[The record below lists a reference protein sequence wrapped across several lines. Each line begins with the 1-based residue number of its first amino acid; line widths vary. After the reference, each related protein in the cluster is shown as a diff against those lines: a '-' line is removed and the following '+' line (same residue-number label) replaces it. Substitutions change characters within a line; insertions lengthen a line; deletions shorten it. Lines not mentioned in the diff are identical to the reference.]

1 MMFSATLIVRRIP
14 RPSFKRDDVLLKIK
28 TDIENIRTRS
38 SRKTSSLNM
47 VVRWSATEML
57 QDGWR

>member
-47 VVRWSATEML
+47 VVRWSATEMM
-57 QDGWR
+57 

>member
-14 RPSFKRDDVLLKIK
+14 RPIFKRDDVLLKIK

>member
-14 RPSFKRDDVLLKIK
+14 RPSFNDVLLKIK

-47 VVRWSATEML
+47 VVRWSATEMM
-57 QDGWR
+57 